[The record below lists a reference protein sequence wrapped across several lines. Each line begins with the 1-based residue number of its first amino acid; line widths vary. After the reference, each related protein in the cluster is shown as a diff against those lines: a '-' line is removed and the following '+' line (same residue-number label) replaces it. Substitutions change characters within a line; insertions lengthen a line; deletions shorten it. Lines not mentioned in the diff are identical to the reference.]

1 MIQTSAGRQLLR
13 TRGSR
18 GTMRQSPPSRPSRG
32 GKRRRRPRT
41 YRTRCPQ
48 RRRGTCRRS
57 TSPTSRWA
65 ARRPSPPALRRIS
78 ALLPRRSSRWSSP
91 RRRHPQ
97 SSSPILHLHSWPTK
111 WYLLWMLERMQQRE
125 LWSSLRLAVMARKKL
140 LPADDFWLMG
150 RQPWRMRTLSL
161 MKPPSPS
168 KCLRTMKTR
177 RGTTMLSRRRR
188 RKMAWRK
195 TRSGLRAKRPSK
207 MRSATSGLKQAQKR
221 TRRIP
226 TPRRP
231 LRGRMPLPLLL
242 LSPMA
247 VATTMRRRMPLMV
260 SRSWSWSCRR
270 GPPPPLHS

>member
-188 RKMAWRK
+188 RKTTATGTMLTMRRTTTTMRITSHSRMRGR
-195 TRSGLRAKRPSK
+195 TRSG
-207 MRSATSGLKQAQKR
+207 
-221 TRRIP
+221 TRRMGP
-226 TPRRP
+226 TRTTRRGTKP
-231 LRGRMPLPLLL
+231 
-242 LSPMA
+242 
-247 VATTMRRRMPLMV
+247 ATTMPGRTRT
-260 SRSWSWSCRR
+260 SWSR
-270 GPPPPLHS
+270 GTKLWVTT